1 MEDKSEDG
9 INFFDLMTALWVLV
23 ITVACIIVGLLQLIF
38 RASYNV
44 KNRCVCGHPRS
55 IHAFFNGRCYHTGC
69 DCEAYEEDR

>member
-23 ITVACIIVGLLQLIF
+23 ITVGCIIVGLLQLIF

-44 KNRCVCGHPRS
+44 KNRCVCGHAKS
-55 IHAFFNGRCYHTGC
+55 VHAWFYGRCYKC
-69 DCEAYEEDR
+69 DCEMYDEDR